1 MVCLWRD
8 EEPPYLKLRLI
19 ELIISEIDR
28 TITSQINYGN
38 GLFLYISS
46 YLYYYHAMH
55 KLALKRIDSTDLQSQ
70 NAGRVALTAFFNL
83 ADHWGLSTTEMTQLL
98 GNIKHSRFFEWKK
111 NHNQKIPSDTME
123 RISYLLG
130 IYKSLL
136 ILLPEK
142 QAAHAWIKKP
152 NGKFNNIS
160 ALDFILQNGFSGL
173 VDVRRYLDAERGA
186 HD

>member
-1 MVCLWRD
+1 M
-8 EEPPYLKLRLI
+8 PKI
-19 ELIISEIDR
+19 
-28 TITSQINYGN
+28 
-38 GLFLYISS
+38 
-46 YLYYYHAMH
+46 
-55 KLALKRIDSTDLQSQ
+55 ALNQVSASDLQSE
-70 NAGRVALTAFFNL
+70 NASRVALTAFFNL
-83 ADHWGLSTTEMTQLL
+83 ADHWNLSTTEMAQLL
-98 GNIKHSRFFEWKK
+98 GNIKNSRFFDWKK

-136 ILLPEK
+136 ILLPSK

-152 NGKFNNIS
+152 NGRFNNLS

>member
-1 MVCLWRD
+1 MPKPQLN
-8 EEPPYLKLRLI
+8 EATYN
-19 ELIISEIDR
+19 
-28 TITSQINYGN
+28 T
-38 GLFLYISS
+38 
-46 YLYYYHAMH
+46 
-55 KLALKRIDSTDLQSQ
+55 LQSE

-83 ADHWGLSTTEMTQLL
+83 AEHWNLSTVEMAQLL
-98 GNIKHSRFFEWKK
+98 GNIKNSRFFDWKK

-136 ILLPEK
+136 ILLPSK
-142 QAAHAWIKKP
+142 QAAHEWIKKP
-152 NGKFNNIS
+152 NGKFNNLS

-173 VDVRRYLDAERGA
+173 IDVRRYLDAERGA